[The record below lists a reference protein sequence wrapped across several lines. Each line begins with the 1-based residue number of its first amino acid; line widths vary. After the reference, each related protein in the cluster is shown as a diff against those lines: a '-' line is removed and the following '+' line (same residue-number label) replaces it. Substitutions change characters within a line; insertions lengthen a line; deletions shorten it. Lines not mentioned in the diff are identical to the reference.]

1 MRKVVTVGQCL
12 IARSLKFVAR
22 TFHMTNQRSKRLN
35 DTIGSSPP
43 PSFLRLTVKQVFN
56 ILLFDLQVP
65 AGKYLMELVA
75 VDWFKDAKR
84 MDHVARRKGSAV
96 QVRKP
101 VMAV

>member
-1 MRKVVTVGQCL
+1 
-12 IARSLKFVAR
+12 
-22 TFHMTNQRSKRLN
+22 
-35 DTIGSSPP
+35 
-43 PSFLRLTVKQVFN
+43 VFN